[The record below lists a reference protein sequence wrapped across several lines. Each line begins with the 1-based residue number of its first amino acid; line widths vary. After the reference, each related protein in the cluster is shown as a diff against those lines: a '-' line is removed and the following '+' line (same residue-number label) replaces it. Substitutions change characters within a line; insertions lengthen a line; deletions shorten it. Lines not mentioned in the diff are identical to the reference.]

1 MNRTIRS
8 LLALSVATLLAGG
21 PVLSRAEPVAK
32 PVADYTV
39 FVDPPTGF
47 VFVKLP
53 AGWKFTGKVEQADL
67 ATLPRHVVTAL
78 LVGRYDDE
86 STTVAAKPGAT
97 VVRR

>member
-1 MNRTIRS
+1 MPAR
-8 LLALSVATLLAGG
+8 
-21 PVLSRAEPVAK
+21 PDK
-32 PVADYTV
+32 YTV
-39 FVDPPTGF
+39 CCQPTAATKCVMRISPVIAPTVTLAEFMSDPPAGARL
-47 VFVKLP
+47 VFLERDEGQP
-53 AGWKFTGKVEQADL
+53 SL